1 MARFRYRAVTPNGT
15 LERGEIEADSIEDA
29 LARLH
34 DQGYMPLEVLPV
46 QAWRGG
52 LARWTHPRTL
62 DLAGQAEFALQLGTL
77 LRAGQPLDRAL
88 GLLIE
93 LPETA
98 SARSMIERI
107 RERVRGGAPL
117 SAALDAEPAV
127 FSKLFTSLI
136 RAGEA
141 SGHLDTALTGLST
154 HLARTVALRG
164 TILNAL
170 VYPAFLLVGVLG
182 ALILLL
188 TYVVPSFVPIFAG
201 MGVPLP
207 WITVG
212 VLALGQFLQQWGWAV
227 LLGLVALGVLAAQ
240 RLKDAATRLALD
252 RHLLKMR
259 VLGPLLIK
267 IEMARIART
276 LGTLTGNGVSLLS
289 AMAIASQVAANRAI
303 RADVEQAAER
313 VRDGHALAAALTHAS
328 WAPRVAL
335 AMIQVGEESGE
346 LDALL
351 LRLADTFE
359 ADAGRSIDR
368 LLAALVP
375 TLTVLMTF
383 LVGLIMLA
391 ILLPLLSLTS
401 GIH

>member
-1 MARFRYRAVTPNGT
+1 VRSLRTVA

-34 DQGYMPLEVLPV
+34 DSGHMPLEARPA
-46 QAWRGG
+46 QAWSGG
-52 LARWTHPRTL
+52 LARWIRPRAL

-98 SARSMIERI
+98 SARAMIERI

-117 SAALDAEPAV
+117 SAALDAESAV

-141 SGHLDTALTGLST
+141 SGHLDAALTGLST

-212 VLALGQFLQQWGWAV
+212 VLALGQFLQHVG
-227 LLGLVALGVLAAQ
+227 LGRPAGS
-240 RLKDAATRLALD
+240 
-252 RHLLKMR
+252 
-259 VLGPLLIK
+259 G
-267 IEMARIART
+267 RT
-276 LGTLTGNGVSLLS
+276 
-289 AMAIASQVAANRAI
+289 
-303 RADVEQAAER
+303 
-313 VRDGHALAAALTHAS
+313 
-328 WAPRVAL
+328 
-335 AMIQVGEESGE
+335 
-346 LDALL
+346 
-351 LRLADTFE
+351 
-359 ADAGRSIDR
+359 GRSSPPSD
-368 LLAALVP
+368 
-375 TLTVLMTF
+375 
-383 LVGLIMLA
+383 
-391 ILLPLLSLTS
+391 
-401 GIH
+401 

>member
-15 LERGEIEADSIEDA
+15 LERGEIEADSTEDA
-29 LARLH
+29 VARLR
-34 DQGYMPLEVLPV
+34 DQGQMPLEARPV
-46 QAWRGG
+46 QGWQDG
-52 LARWTHPRTL
+52 LRRRLRPRTL

-88 GLLIE
+88 GLLVE

-98 SARSMIERI
+98 PARALIGRI

-117 SAALDAEPAV
+117 STALEAESTV
-127 FSKLFTSLI
+127 FSALFISLV

-141 SGHLDTALTGLST
+141 SGHVDTALTGLSS

-207 WITVG
+207 WITIG
-212 VLALGQFLQQWGWAV
+212 VLALGQFLRRWGWAV
-227 LLGLVALGVLAAQ
+227 LLGLAASAVLAAQ
-240 RLKDAATRLALD
+240 RLKNPASRLALD
-252 RHLLKMR
+252 RRLLRLR
-259 VLGPLLIK
+259 VFGPLLVK
-267 IEMARIART
+267 VETARLART
-276 LGTLTGNGVSLLS
+276 LGTLTGNGVSLLP
-289 AMAIASQVAANRAI
+289 ALAITARVAGNRAI
-303 RADVEQAAER
+303 RADVGQAAER
-313 VRDGHALAAALTHAS
+313 VRDGHALAAAFSEAT
-328 WAPRVAL
+328 WMPRVAL

-351 LRLADTFE
+351 LRLADTLE
-359 ADAGRSIDR
+359 ADAARSIDR
-368 LLAALVP
+368 LLAAMVP
-375 TLTVLMTF
+375 TLTVLMTV

>member
-1 MARFRYRAVTPNGT
+1 MARFRYRAVAPNGA

-34 DQGYMPLEVLPV
+34 DQGHMPLEARPV
-46 QAWRGG
+46 VAWGGG
-52 LARWTHPRTL
+52 LARWIHPRIL

-88 GLLIE
+88 SLLIE

-98 SARSMIERI
+98 SARTMIERI
-107 RERVRGGAPL
+107 RERVRGGATL
-117 SAALDAEPAV
+117 SSALDAEPAV

-141 SGHLDTALTGLST
+141 SGHLDAALTGLST

-207 WITVG
+207 WITIG
-212 VLALGQFLQQWGWAV
+212 VLALGQFLRRWGWAV
-227 LLGLVALGVLAAQ
+227 LLGLAASAVLAAQ
-240 RLKDAATRLALD
+240 WLKNPASRLALD
-252 RHLLKMR
+252 RRLLKMR

-313 VRDGHALAAALTHAS
+313 VRDGHALAAALTHAP
-328 WAPRVAL
+328 WVPRVAL

-359 ADAGRSIDR
+359 ADAGRTIDR